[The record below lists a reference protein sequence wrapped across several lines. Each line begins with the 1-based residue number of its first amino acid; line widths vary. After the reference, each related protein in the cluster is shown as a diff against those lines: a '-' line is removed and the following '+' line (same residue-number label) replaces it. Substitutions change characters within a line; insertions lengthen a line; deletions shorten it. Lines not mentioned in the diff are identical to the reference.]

1 MDYTKIKELK
11 IESDVETV
19 NELLKKEWILVLIT
33 STQGKTEYLLG
44 RIWFRKTKYI
54 TIYIWCMVIIY
65 WIIYG

>member
-11 IESDVETV
+11 IESDVGTV

-44 RIWFRKTKYI
+44 RS
-54 TIYIWCMVIIY
+54 
-65 WIIYG
+65 